1 MSPVKCLPVD
11 YGMTSHMST
20 GLSSGI
26 DAFSFEPGANNTTNC
41 PAQPKPRKFFKS
53 RATEDV
59 TKTTTNVQNP
69 SLLSNCV
76 DYPLNHG
83 EILSGANLY
92 PAVSGGVGYL
102 SPTYTSPTSK
112 VTTKRGRG
120 RPKGTRTASPR
131 GSSTT
136 TSYKPN
142 AARGATPRGRRR
154 VKSNRSVRGQ
164 QSGGRGK
171 RKRAKWE
178 GESESEEE
186 EEEEEA
192 VSSELEEPVA
202 SAKEAEP
209 DEEEEEENQE
219 YRDEN
224 QEDEEENQEDEEL
237 ESKNGL
243 DCLDNSREECKPPI
257 KLRIIRRNDT
267 NAFVSKVGTEPDNV
281 TSDFVTP
288 PVTDLPKQEFSKSL
302 ECTNKFDV
310 TIHPEN
316 ERALSPEVPIKKES
330 PEHYPVMEVSVSK
343 NNCDVVVVC
352 SSKYIC
358 IYFF

>member
-1 MSPVKCLPVD
+1 MDLIRFLGKRGMSPVKCLPVD
-11 YGMTSHMST
+11 YGVTSHTST

-26 DAFSFEPGANNTTNC
+26 DAFNFEPGANSTTNC

-59 TKTTTNVQNP
+59 TKATANVQNP
-69 SLLSNCV
+69 SILTSCV

-112 VTTKRGRG
+112 LTTKRGRG
-120 RPKGTRTASPR
+120 RPKGTRTTSPR
-131 GSSTT
+131 GSSTA

-164 QSGGRGK
+164 QAGGRGK

-192 VSSELEEPVA
+192 VSSELEEPIA
-202 SAKEAEP
+202 SAKEVEP
-209 DEEEEEENQE
+209 EEEE
-219 YRDEN
+219 EN

-243 DCLDNSREECKPPI
+243 DCLDSSKEECKPPI

-267 NAFVSKVGTEPDNV
+267 NAFVSKVGTETDNV
-281 TSDFVTP
+281 TNDLMTP
-288 PVTDLPKQEFSKSL
+288 PVTDLPKQEIPKAL
-302 ECTNKFDV
+302 ECTNKIDV
-310 TIHPEN
+310 NVHAEN
-316 ERALSPEVPIKKES
+316 ERVISPEVPVKKES
-330 PEHYPVMEVSVSK
+330 PEHYPAMEVSAAQK
-343 NNCDVVVVC
+343 NYVVINCKLVNL
-352 SSKYIC
+352 I
-358 IYFF
+358 FFS

>member
-11 YGMTSHMST
+11 YGMASHTST
-20 GLSSGI
+20 GLNSGV
-26 DAFSFEPGANNTTNC
+26 DAFSFDPGANSTTNC
-41 PAQPKPRKFFKS
+41 PVQPKPRKFFKS
-53 RATEDV
+53 RAAEDV
-59 TKTTTNVQNP
+59 TKTTSNVQNA

-112 VTTKRGRG
+112 VTLKRGRG
-120 RPKGTRTASPR
+120 RPKGTRTTSPR
-131 GSSTT
+131 GSSTAA
-136 TSYKPN
+136 SYKPN
-142 AARGATPRGRRR
+142 SARGATPRGRRR

-186 EEEEEA
+186 EEEDA
-192 VSSELEEPVA
+192 ASSELEEPVL
-202 SAKEAEP
+202 SAREVEP
-209 DEEEEEENQE
+209 DDEEENQE
-219 YRDEN
+219 DKEEI
-224 QEDEEENQEDEEL
+224 QQDEEENQEDEEL

-243 DCLDNSREECKPPI
+243 DCLSNSKEECKPPI

-267 NAFVSKVGTEPDNV
+267 NAFVSKVGTETDNV
-281 TSDFVTP
+281 SSEIITT
-288 PVTDLPKQEFSKSL
+288 PVTDMTKQEISKSL
-302 ECTNKFDV
+302 ERTNKNDV
-310 TIHPEN
+310 NMIAEKERTI
-316 ERALSPEVPIKKES
+316 SPEAPIKRES
-330 PEHYPVMEVSVSK
+330 PEHYPTMEVSLPQSSVFI
-343 NNCDVVVVC
+343 NCIC
-352 SSKYIC
+352 QYIF
-358 IYFF
+358 YF